1 MLKMLLAVDGSVH
14 SLQAIDAV
22 GRMARSGVPL
32 EAVLLNVRNPPA
44 FYGELPVLS
53 IDEIEAAQIKTQDE
67 VLTAAQTAATA
78 AGVKVRSTERAVGLP
93 APEIVRVAGEQAVDQ
108 IVLGTH
114 GRGAMGSLFIGSVA
128 QQVVHLSKLP
138 VLLVK

>member
-1 MLKMLLAVDGSVH
+1 MLKLLMAVDGSEH
-14 SLQAIDAV
+14 SQRAIKTV
-22 GRMARSGVPL
+22 GQLAGSGVPV
-32 EAVLLNVRNPPA
+32 EVVLINVRNPPA

-53 IDEIEAAQIKTQDE
+53 IDEIEAAQKKAQDE
-67 VLTAAQTAATA
+67 VLAAAQKSALA
-78 AGVKVRSTERAVGLP
+78 AGLKVRSTERAVGLP